1 MRWNVRAAAFV
12 LLLATTTSARV
23 VAQAARPSLDVHG
36 HITGVNGDAVFG
48 AVVTVTSARDQASDS
63 TQSDS
68 AGNYHLVFAHPDTS
82 FAISAR
88 ALGYAA
94 EHRTLARPA
103 SPGTEVVADFRLT
116 TVAQSLAAVSVKAKR
131 PILVHSEVNFNRPPG
146 SRGATLDASSGVS
159 GDVTGDINAALAMVD
174 GVLPTLGGSG
184 LGLSAFGQ
192 GSDQNGATLNG
203 ADGGGTTIPRDGP
216 RRSVRLATYD
226 PKIGRFSGAQI
237 STLLPSGTDYRS
249 RSLHAT
255 VDGPLLQWP
264 TGGAGAL
271 PGEYQSQILSG
282 ALAGPIRPGK
292 TLYSTGFQ
300 LDRSLSDLNTL
311 QNASTSVLN
320 TQGIARD
327 SVDRLLSTATALG
340 IPLRGP
346 RTPSSQVS
354 TGASAMAR
362 IDFTP
367 AAEPFITGEPD
378 PQLYL
383 LVSGAVRNSDGGG
396 IGLTALPSRATRNTH
411 SDALIQLDYA
421 PYLFRAL
428 NETKLTL
435 SMRDDRTNPD
445 LALPGA
451 SVLLDSRVQNGADTA
466 TVGVTTIALGGNG
479 NTQHVRHL
487 QAEASNEWSWMT
499 FDRTHTFDLYGDA
512 ELMHQAWDARGNALG
527 SFRFNSLPD
536 FAVGRASAFSRD
548 FSASHSA
555 GTTLLGALSFS
566 DTYLAGPLARSA
578 GSFFARQEDGL
589 RLQYG
594 VRVDFD
600 RFGERPA
607 YNAVVDSVFN
617 TRNDHVP
624 NGIGISPM
632 VGFTWNHGF
641 YTSRIGNGTRF
652 GSRNVIDGGIREYRG
667 TVSPDNID
675 NVARSTGLPNSDRQL
690 ICVGDAAPYADWRAY
705 MESATY
711 VPTECTGGGAASPLV
726 QQGAPVLLYASNYAS
741 SRSWRGE
748 LNWTRMLSAR
758 LDGKIGATYAL
769 NLGGVEPYDLNL
781 NPTTGF
787 VLADEADRPVF
798 VAPTSIASGSGL
810 LTTTRSRVSSAFDHV
825 TEIRSGLRSW
835 QRQVTGRL
843 EYNFGRSNLGGAM
856 SPKAPRFTGE
866 LQASYTY
873 AEGRGQASGFS
884 GTTSGDP
891 REVTWGP
898 FAVPRNTFKLSF
910 TGNVKDWF
918 SISTFGQLYSG
929 FSYTPIVSGDING
942 DGYSNDRAFVF
953 DPNTAPYATLGTG
966 MSTLLANAPPQARD
980 CLRTQIG
987 RIAGRGSCAGPWS
1000 ATVTAIAINFDPYR
1014 LGFGNRGSVSMYI
1027 NNPLGG
1033 LDRLLH
1039 DDTHLRGWGTP
1050 ALPDPRLLT
1059 VRGFDASA
1067 NRFQYT
1073 VNPLFGSHA
1082 TAIHAPF
1089 RITLDVRIDIGPNR
1103 ETEAI
1108 DVEMRRANEATG
1120 LTPPPANVIAKDLRG
1135 MTRLYGSADFEI
1147 LAYRADELGL
1157 DSTQTDTVTR
1167 IVNRYTAAHDSVYA
1181 ALGAYL
1187 SAHGSS
1193 FRDRQARTYWHDA
1206 IANAIRQNYATALEL
1221 RKVLRPEQLAW
1232 LRGQGQT
1239 WVDYTPEWLR
1249 NELRKPLMPQ

>member
-1 MRWNVRAAAFV
+1 MLRSLLAAVVALLLGSGASASLSAQAEPASVNVR
-12 LLLATTTSARV
+12 
-23 VAQAARPSLDVHG
+23 G
-36 HITGVNGDAVFG
+36 HITGVNDAPVFG
-48 AVVTVTSARDQASDS
+48 AVVTVTSGRDRVSNSTRSDS
-63 TQSDS
+63 G
-68 AGNYHLVFAHPDTS
+68 GNYHIVLAHADTTAS
-82 FAISAR
+82 ISVR

-94 EHRTLARPA
+94 QRREFKRPA
-103 SPGTEVVADFRLT
+103 PPSADIIADFRLT
-116 TVAQSLAAVSVKAKR
+116 AVAQSLASVSVKAKR
-131 PILVHSEVNFNRPPG
+131 PILVHSEVNFDRPPG
-146 SRGATLDASSGVS
+146 SRSAMLDASSGVS
-159 GDVTGDINAALAMVD
+159 GDVTGDINAALAMID

-184 LGLSAFGQ
+184 LGLSAFGM

-249 RSLHAT
+249 RSLHGT

-271 PGEYQSQILSG
+271 PGEYQNQILSG

-300 LDRSLSDLNTL
+300 LDRTMSDLNTL
-311 QNASTSVLN
+311 QNASASVLN

-340 IPLRGP
+340 IPLRTP

-383 LVSGAVRNSDGGG
+383 LVSGAVRNSGGG
-396 IGLTALPSRATRNTH
+396 GVGLTALPSRATRNTH
-411 SDALIQLDYA
+411 SDAMIQLDYA
-421 PYLFRAL
+421 PYVFRAL

-435 SMRDDRTNPD
+435 SMRDDRTSAD
-445 LALPGA
+445 LALPSA
-451 SVLLDSRVQNGADTA
+451 SVLLDSRLQNGADTA
-466 TVGVTTIALGGNG
+466 TAGVTTVALGGNG
-479 NTQHVRHL
+479 NMQRVRRW
-487 QAEASNEWSWMT
+487 QAEASNEWSWMS

-512 ELMHQAWDARGNALG
+512 ELLHLARDARGNALG
-527 SFRFNSLPD
+527 SFSFNSLAD
-536 FAVGRASAFSRD
+536 FAAGRASAFSRD
-548 FSASHSA
+548 FSGSNSA
-555 GTTLLGALSFS
+555 GTTLRGALSFS
-566 DTYLAGPLARSA
+566 DTYLAGPLAHA
-578 GSFFARQEDGL
+578 TDNIFARQGDGL

-594 VRVDFD
+594 IRVDLD

-607 YNAVVDSVFN
+607 YNAVLDSVFN

-624 NGIGISPM
+624 NGIAISPM
-632 VGFTWNHGF
+632 VGFTWNSGF
-641 YTSRIGNGTRF
+641 YTSQVGNGTRF
-652 GSRNVIDGGIREYRG
+652 GSRNVIDGGVREYRG
-667 TVSPDNID
+667 IVSPDDID
-675 NVARSTGLPNSDRQL
+675 NVARSTGMPNSDRQL
-690 ICVGDAAPYADWRAY
+690 ICVGDAAPYADWPAY
-705 MESATY
+705 MESAAY
-711 VPTECTGGGAASPLV
+711 VPTECTSGGEDSPLV
-726 QQGAPVLLYASNYAS
+726 EEGAPVLLYARNFAS

-748 LNWTRMLSAR
+748 LNWTRMLSAQI
-758 LDGKIGATYAL
+758 DGKLGATYAV

-781 NPTTGF
+781 NPTTRF
-787 VLADEADRPVF
+787 MLTDEADRPVF
-798 VAPTSIASGSGL
+798 VAPASIAPTSGS
-810 LTTTRSRVSSAFDHV
+810 LTTVQSRVSSAFGHV
-825 TEIRSGLRSW
+825 TELRSGLRSW
-835 QRQVTGRL
+835 QRQITGRL
-843 EYNFGRSNLGGAM
+843 EYTFGRNNLMWAM

-866 LQASYTY
+866 LRASYTY
-873 AEGRGQASGFS
+873 AEGRAQASGFS

-898 FAVPRNTFKLSF
+898 FAFPRNTFKLLF

-953 DPNTAPYATLGTG
+953 DPNTAPDATLGAG
-966 MSTLLANAPPQARD
+966 MSTLLANAPSRARD

-987 RIAGRGSCAGPWS
+987 RIAASGSCTGPWS
-1000 ATVTAIAINFDPYR
+1000 ATVTAIALNFDPYR

-1039 DDTHLRGWGTP
+1039 DDAHLRGWGTP

-1059 VRGFDASA
+1059 VRGFDASS

-1147 LAYRADELGL
+1147 LSYSADEIGL
-1157 DSTQTDTVTR
+1157 DSAQTDTIAR
-1167 IVNRYTAAHDSVYA
+1167 IVGRYTAAHDSVYT

-1193 FRDRQARTYWHDA
+1193 FRDRQTRTYWHDA
-1206 IANAIRQNYATALEL
+1206 IATAIRQNYATALEL
-1221 RKVLRPEQLAW
+1221 RKVLRPEQIAW
-1232 LRGQGQT
+1232 LRSKGQT